1 MVVALT
7 SPSFQVLKL
16 IHIYIYMYT
25 HGFPFTLFRQLV
37 SARSRS
43 WSWSSWMAGGSA
55 CVASCTS
62 CRLPRIP
69 RISSAWSYLVER
81 GIPRNGER
89 FSEITKKKHE
99 KFIKSARSSG
109 CGAWG
114 WRWRASN
121 SYGYHHVSY
130 VLMVISRQ
138 KHHFQTH
145 SSRWLST
152 EVQHAVTPLPGG

>member
-1 MVVALT
+1 VESLEMVRD
-7 SPSFQVLKL
+7 SQK
-16 IHIYIYMYT
+16 
-25 HGFPFTLFRQLV
+25 
-37 SARSRS
+37 SR
-43 WSWSSWMAGGSA
+43 
-55 CVASCTS
+55 
-62 CRLPRIP
+62 R
-69 RISSAWSYLVER
+69 
-81 GIPRNGER
+81 
-89 FSEITKKKHE
+89 KKHE
-99 KFIKSARSSG
+99 QFIQSARSSG

-114 WRWRASN
+114 WRGRASK